1 MQVLKKTITA
11 GDFKQIVLFA
21 SAAIE
26 KNRQTLNELNVFPV
40 PDGDTGVN
48 MSLTMKSAA
57 AALRAL
63 EPETVGQAAEATAS
77 ALLRGARGNSGVI
90 LSLLFRGIAKY
101 SANFK
106 ELNAITFATALESG
120 VEAAYRAVMKPA
132 EGTILSVSRRAA
144 ERARTVSAGTEDIL
158 VLLEKTIAEAETA
171 LADTT
176 ELNPVLKKAGVVD
189 AGGKGWVLVLE
200 AMYDALSGKELVEA
214 EEESA
219 PAAGASFAQE
229 DADITFTYCTEYI
242 ITMSREGKKIG
253 AARLRALLESIG
265 DCVVVVD
272 DDEII
277 KVHVHTNQPDKALNE
292 ALKYGDLINIKIENM
307 REQHTQKVISEENRA
322 SARKSVAPEKKYGFV
337 AVGVG
342 EGVRGVFT
350 DLGVDQ
356 LVEGGQTM
364 NPSTQDIL
372 AAIDQT
378 PAEVVFVFPNNKN
391 IIMAAQQTVDLSDKQ
406 VVVIPTRSMP
416 QGISALLAFDQDAT
430 VEANIEALSAAAS
443 RVKTGSITYAARDS
457 EFDGHAIAS
466 GEYLALNESKLSS
479 NGTELSAVASKLLDQ
494 MQVSDCG
501 FITIFYGEGVTE
513 QDAAVVE
520 AICKEKAPNAEVMLL
535 DGGQPVYYYIISA
548 E

>member
-1 MQVLKKTITA
+1 MKKTITA
-11 GDFKQIVLFA
+11 KDFKQIVLFA

-26 KNRQTLNELNVFPV
+26 SNRQTLNEMNVFPV

-48 MSLTMKSAA
+48 MSLTMKAAA
-57 AALRAL
+57 AALAAS

-101 SANFK
+101 CANFK

-132 EGTILSVSRRAA
+132 EGTILTVSRRAA
-144 ERARTVSAGTEDIL
+144 EQARVASASTEDIIT
-158 VLLEKTIAEAETA
+158 LLEKVIVTANAALDETM
-171 LADTT
+171 

-189 AGGKGWVLVLE
+189 AGGKGWVIVLN
-200 AMYDALSGKELVEA
+200 AMLDALSGKELVIEAPEEGASDTGAKFA
-214 EEESA
+214 EE
-219 PAAGASFAQE
+219 
-229 DADITFTYCTEYI
+229 DVDITFTYCTEYI
-242 ITMSREGKKIG
+242 VTLSREGRKLEVS
-253 AARLRALLESIG
+253 RLRAMLESIG

-272 DDEII
+272 DEEII
-277 KVHVHTNQPDKALNE
+277 KVHVHTNTPDKALGE

-322 SARKSVAPEKKYGFV
+322 NTRQSTKPEKQYGFV

-342 EGVRGVFT
+342 DGIRSVFS

-372 AAIDQT
+372 AAIDRT

-391 IIMAAQQTVDLSDKQ
+391 IVMAAQQTVDLSDKQ
-406 VVVIPTRSMP
+406 VVVIPTSSMP
-416 QGISALLAFDQDAT
+416 QGISAMLAFNPDAS
-430 VEANIEALSAAAS
+430 VEENIKALNDAAGH
-443 RVKTGSITYAARDS
+443 VKTGSITYAARDS

-466 GEYLALNESKLSS
+466 GEYLALCENKLSS
-479 NGTELSAVASKLLDQ
+479 NGAELSAVASALFDQ
-494 MQVSDCG
+494 MKIAETG
-501 FITIFYGEGVTE
+501 FITIFYGEGVSE
-513 QDAAVVE
+513 EDAAQLE
-520 AICKEKAPNAEVMLL
+520 AICKEKAPDAEIMVL